1 MSLGLKG
8 LSWHFIAD
16 SEIQFSKKMT
26 HSVIGSA
33 AARADLKPGDHIL
46 EINGLNVR
54 FVENLLR
61 MIHYCTSVE
70 WISESENVAGVF
82 PENIHPFPMGSSS
95 PIPWIQPYVTLIRH
109 FVQSMK

>member
-1 MSLGLKG
+1 
-8 LSWHFIAD
+8 
-16 SEIQFSKKMT
+16 MT

-54 FVENLLR
+54 FVEKLLR

-70 WISESENVAGVF
+70 WISESENVAGVISR
-82 PENIHPFPMGSSS
+82 EHS
-95 PIPWIQPYVTLIRH
+95 PLSNGQ
-109 FVQSMK
+109 

>member
-1 MSLGLKG
+1 
-8 LSWHFIAD
+8 
-16 SEIQFSKKMT
+16 MT

-54 FVENLLR
+54 FVEKLLR
-61 MIHYCTSVE
+61 MIHYCASVE

-82 PENIHPFPMGSSS
+82 PENIHPFQWAVAALS
-95 PIPWIQPYVTLIRH
+95 PGFSRMSL
-109 FVQSMK
+109 